1 MKTETNSK
9 QETLDTDLLQRA
21 RELCAEADRNGHA
34 TICEGS
40 VWLSSSNN
48 MMTIQEEHSLNEESL
63 YAKFEFSAHPYWLE
77 LTDAAPQPIN
87 GPEDTDLLDVL
98 ICEN

>member
-1 MKTETNSK
+1 
-9 QETLDTDLLQRA
+9 
-21 RELCAEADRNGHA
+21 
-34 TICEGS
+34 
-40 VWLSSSNN
+40 